1 MIEALDFL
9 LLGRFKSVRATR
21 SRLLIRPLLNDKEAF
36 FLLNSAR
43 SEMAGWNARSAKQIA
58 AENGKRD
65 EKYFNIAASTL
76 RLISSALTHY
86 APGSWLGDCV
96 LQLIYSPAL

>member
-1 MIEALDFL
+1 ME
-9 LLGRFKSVRATR
+9 
-21 SRLLIRPLLNDKEAF
+21 
-36 FLLNSAR
+36 
-43 SEMAGWNARSAKQIA
+43 GWNARSAKQIA